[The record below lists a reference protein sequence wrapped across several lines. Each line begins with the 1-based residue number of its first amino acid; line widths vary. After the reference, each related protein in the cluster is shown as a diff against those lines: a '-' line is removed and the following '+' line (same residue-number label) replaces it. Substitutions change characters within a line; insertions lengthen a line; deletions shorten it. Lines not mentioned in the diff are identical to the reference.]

1 MANNIKNNWINFR
14 VYKYLTKAGYLSDE
28 ESSFAE
34 YMHDLG
40 SSSILDSVDVP
51 NEILEAVKAEAN
63 QASKVFDAQL
73 EKGRVLVAPD
83 LNYPLSQAVEAVK
96 KNSPFEVSDTNSN
109 LNLDAIDKKLAS
121 TVNVKMARQ
130 GASDLNDAQ
139 DDELAT
145 SDAAYV
151 FGTSVLDTYGNDMYA
166 SPTAIRE
173 AGGLAVGLYSQSVK
187 TAASKSKKS
196 FSDVLKER
204 NAYVN
209 DVSKTLRKQQ
219 FDLQPK
225 ENVLALEDESHA
237 QMLDKI
243 EDSIGRFL
251 TKSEI
256 ASLRA
261 QLANVKYSDEAFER
275 GSKLLQ
281 HMYDEGYTFSVGVDK
296 SNPRTVSAII
306 PGVTYATVRILDESE
321 QWIGNVYQAYMG
333 SLYYAPMQ
341 NGKNKT
347 VVTPSDDFALFDFAM
362 GRRGGWVS
370 TYAGKGMPIA
380 SISGVT
386 DVDTSRKPLVN
397 FRLNDSQFRQF
408 NEPADA
414 QASVEG
420 YIEQAKLIRFGEL
433 KAEALRQY
441 NADVEEAESD
451 FYDIVEEDENL
462 SYSDL
467 DEVIA
472 GVPQVDEDAIRTQIE
487 AEIGNYEDGFNPVKV
502 IDLVRHDTGNNINS
516 LMAEG
521 LRLLN
526 YDADKLFTDGVVEV
540 ENQDEPE
547 SDDDEAIQDV
557 ESETEADGSQETGD
571 SFSLA
576 NFKNRL
582 VGVDRETVKY
592 MTANSVD
599 ENLTDFQKEVLTHTR
614 DFLKDHGFRGE
625 DGSRSEKGLMAGI
638 DDNGIV
644 VWQGY
649 RARGNRD
656 NRVWERVYGSVG
668 QIFEPDEHG
677 IVKTKFK
684 SGDNY
689 GMVPGYRGFYK
700 YDDISKSARERLRT
714 IGYKQQ
720 ILKNLSESLRLQI
733 VRPVQNGKGDVTN
746 GMDTV
751 SLNRLYHGDVY
762 GQRIALDWYEKSP
775 LSEETKDAI
784 IETLQHRVRF
794 DNKLGEFATTFS
806 QSLSANADESQL
818 AISGL
823 VDNKNLRTL
832 DDSLDGVFD
841 KVMTATGKSQG
852 LVRYLVDGTSVDD
865 YGVITPADPDAK
877 VKLLELDYFK
887 NFGTNA
893 WDREQMAA
901 NQLLDAV
908 GVNENARV
916 ALMNAGGWTYDD
928 GAMVSKAFAEKN
940 MVPGHDG
947 NMRPLMVGDKISD
960 FGGNKATISIV
971 VDADMSDEEAK
982 EKNLENEV
990 KLVRDND
997 LDVVMSSYSVL
1008 TRDNAGVVRELQ
1020 DSEDIRDVKSPVT
1033 GEVVAQSGELNV
1045 IITNMLVDE
1054 KSHAYD
1060 KDALAQGHGRKFSSQ
1075 LTWATTQLG
1084 AKGIMREAFAKNDK
1098 AWADMREYLIAT
1110 GFDMGADGTL
1120 QVGYHPQGTEFRN
1133 HFDTESG
1140 MTSDEFIE
1148 QLDDK
1153 GGMLDLPFEIQLE
1166 SGVKTNEMPVLSNSL
1181 RRKTELLNGSLVE
1194 HDYTKLYQDLFDTAS
1209 HYRQVTDDMTPDE
1222 ARDARKNQIDIQYK
1236 TQSIANRLQKNIIFD
1251 NLGGLNG
1258 ENSKH
1263 SQIRDRI
1270 MAKRL
1275 PNSAT
1280 AVITPDPRL
1289 ELDKV
1294 VVGEAMYKTLFGDV
1308 ENSNKRAA
1316 IFRDPIL
1323 HAGSVRGVRV
1333 EKDTTGEITGM
1344 QVNPAIMKSF
1354 DGDFDGDSLGV
1365 WVPHTK
1371 EAQEELKTILAIENN
1386 LVDPISDPQNPKV
1399 YLNTGMDITAGAEK
1413 AGLVK
1418 PAEGKTAGDAV
1429 KSQLASY
1436 IKALSPKEAM
1446 EATNDFVRQ
1455 SFQAAWGA
1463 DGIMLGDKDLPQA
1476 ERNEKVYESLAKMVG
1491 KGAKGNPNSL
1501 SEYKTYHEGKATR
1514 SMANDIQTAS
1524 GVKSDDTGV
1533 AGSNSQ
1539 KLMALMRDINPEAA
1553 LEFTYVISQG
1563 TLQIKHDAVKAQIV
1577 DEALNSK
1584 LKNLFNG
1591 KPVNPKTPDDKLSVA
1606 EFKDSIHDIYE
1617 NELGVD
1623 VREEHLD
1630 AVADVLSD
1638 GGKTIKPLRDLMAK
1652 KASPMDQIAYG
1663 GGFAAIARLARDGR
1677 SLAEGQWSSMMAPD
1691 AILEADEDSELVKK
1705 DTQDTKFVDM
1715 LKETLAEKVQP
1726 IADKLVQ
1733 RYQED
1738 DADLSL
1744 N

>member
-14 VYKYLTKAGYLSDE
+14 IYKYLVKSGAVKFD
-28 ESSFAE
+28 SFAE
-34 YMHDLG
+34 YVHSRDG
-40 SSSILDSVDVP
+40 SSLLDSVDVP
-51 NEILEAVKAEAN
+51 EDVVAKATAEGE
-63 QASKVFDAQL
+63 QAAKVFDAQF
-73 EKGRVLVAPD
+73 EKGRVLVAPNLD
-83 LNYPLSQAVEAVK
+83 YPLSQAVEAVK
-96 KNSPFEVSDTNSN
+96 PNSPFEVSDTSN
-109 LNLDAIDKKLAS
+109 GLNLDAIDKKLVS

-130 GASDLNDAQ
+130 GASDLNGAQ
-139 DDELAT
+139 DDELAS

-151 FGTSVLDTYGNDMYA
+151 FGTSVLDSYGNDMYA
-166 SPTAIRE
+166 SPVAIRD

-187 TAASKSKKS
+187 TAASKSTKS
-196 FSDVLKER
+196 FSDILKER

-209 DVSKTLRKQQ
+209 NVSKTLRKQQ

-225 ENVLALEDESHA
+225 ENVLALNDESHA
-237 QMLDKI
+237 EMLDKI

-256 ASLRA
+256 ATLRA
-261 QLANVKYSDEAFER
+261 QLANVKYSEEAFER

-333 SLYYAPMQ
+333 SMYYAPMQ
-341 NGKNKT
+341 NGKTKT

-414 QASVEG
+414 QAAVNG

-433 KAEALRQY
+433 KAEALRKY
-441 NADVEEAESD
+441 NSDVADAEEY
-451 FYDIVEEDENL
+451 YDDIPEDENAN
-462 SYSDL
+462 L
-467 DEVIA
+467 DEIVADIE
-472 GVPQVDEDAIRTQIE
+472 PVDEDALRAQIE

-516 LMAEG
+516 VMAEG
-521 LRLLN
+521 LRLLG
-526 YDADKLFTDGVVEV
+526 YDADKLYTDGEVDV
-540 ENQDEPE
+540 ENVDEPE
-547 SDDDEAIQDV
+547 TDGDEAVEDV

-592 MTANSVD
+592 MTANKVD
-599 ENLTDFQKEVLTHTR
+599 PELTDFQKEVLTYTR

-625 DGSRSEKGLMAGI
+625 KGSRDEKGLMAGI

-677 IVKTKFK
+677 IVRTKFN
-684 SGDNY
+684 SGDDY

-700 YDDISKSARERLRT
+700 YDDISKSARERLRV

-733 VRPVQNGKGDVTN
+733 VRPVQAGKGDVTN

-762 GQRIALDWYEKSP
+762 GQRIALDWYDKSP

-852 LVRYLVDGTSVDD
+852 LVRYLVDGTEVDD
-865 YGVITPADPDAK
+865 FGEITPAEPDAK

-928 GAMVSKAFAEKN
+928 GAMVSKAFAERN

-947 NMRPLMVGDKISD
+947 NMRPLHVGDKISD

-971 VDADMSDEEAK
+971 VDADMDEETAK
-982 EKNLENEV
+982 AKDLENEV
-990 KLVRDND
+990 ALVRDND

-1020 DSEDIRDVKSPVT
+1020 DSDDIRDIKSPVT

-1120 QVGYHPQGTEFRN
+1120 QVGYHPQGAEFRN

-1140 MTSDEFIE
+1140 MTSEDFIE

-1166 SGVKTNEMPVLSNSL
+1166 SGVKTTEMPVLSNSL

-1222 ARDARKNQIDIQYK
+1222 SRDARKNQIDIQYK

-1294 VVGEAMYKTLFGDV
+1294 VVGEDMYKTLFGDV
-1308 ENSNKRAA
+1308 EHSNKRAA

-1354 DGDFDGDSLGV
+1354 DGDFDGDSLGI

-1371 EAQEELKTILAIENN
+1371 EAQTELKTILAIENN

-1399 YLNTGMDITAGAEK
+1399 YLNTGMDITAGADK

-1455 SFQAAWGA
+1455 SFKAAWGA

-1501 SEYKTYHEGKATR
+1501 AEYKTYHEGKATR
-1514 SMANDIQTAS
+1514 DMANDIQTAS

-1591 KPVNPKTPDDKLSVA
+1591 KPVNPKTPDDKLSVS
-1606 EFKDSIHDIYE
+1606 EFKDSIRDIYE

-1623 VREEHLD
+1623 VRDEHLD
-1630 AVADVLSD
+1630 AVSDVLSD

-1691 AILEADEDSELVKK
+1691 AILEADEDSQLVKK

-1715 LKETLAEKVQP
+1715 FKETLSEKVQP
-1726 IADKLVQ
+1726 LTDAIVRRK
-1733 RYQED
+1733 QEQ